1 MRLVPRA
8 AVMSTR
14 SAPARACPR
23 ACRARGRVAA
33 RSSARAR
40 ATAPRVENPSA
51 SAPSAPDAPLD
62 ALRVA
67 IDALRS
73 RVSELLPSEATRAAT
88 RAAYASSA
96 SLRFAFFLSQA
107 VANSRATDAR
117 DLDVGAIAQAVG
129 RVVLGNDGEGA
140 ASMVTKTMD
149 GEVMEKARADS
160 LNSFLEAHM
169 GAILDVFRKEMEF
182 VEQGTYKF
190 PYDMD
195 PSTAPA
201 AQWNPV
207 AVSALA
213 RANARDQQTVAERRN
228 AKKGQELRESYV
240 ADPKRYPDYYLQN
253 FHYQTDGWLSAES
266 AKLYDFQVE
275 CLFLGSADAMRRRAL
290 PYIADFMRNRDAKTT
305 KHLDVA
311 SGTGRFLSFVRDNH
325 PELQSTALELSPY
338 YLEATRKLNRRF
350 EGKGGSL
357 RLVEANA
364 EDMPLEDNEFDMIT
378 NVYLFHEL
386 PRAVRKTVA
395 KEMARVLKPGG
406 KLFFVDSVQLGDGK
420 DIGMESAY
428 ELALDRFPAFNHE
441 PYYKDYSVTNLVEL
455 FEEVGLRH
463 EATSEAWV
471 SKTMVF
477 SKPFDGQDI
486 SQASAEIVVPQEV
499 EAPAAVA
506 ETMPKETPVAAETS
520 EPEIGRRK
528 F

>member
-1 MRLVPRA
+1 MSSVRARPRA
-8 AVMSTR
+8 HHAVATSSRDGARRAAATRSTR
-14 SAPARACPR
+14 VRVKVMNQNAPAM
-23 ACRARGRVAA
+23 
-33 RSSARAR
+33 
-40 ATAPRVENPSA
+40 N
-51 SAPSAPDAPLD
+51 APLD
-62 ALRVA
+62 ALRRAVD
-67 IDALRS
+67 DARA
-73 RVSELLPSEATRAAT
+73 RVDDVVPREVSRAAT

-107 VANSRATDAR
+107 VANSRATEAR
-117 DLDVGAIAQAVG
+117 DVDVGAIARMVA
-129 RVVLGNDGEGA
+129 RVVSGSGDARGVP
-140 ASMVTKTMD
+140 MVTNTGGGGGEKTA
-149 GEVMEKARADS
+149 EDS
-160 LNSFLEAHM
+160 LNAFLEAHL
-169 GAILDVFRKEMEF
+169 GAIADVFRKEMEF
-182 VEQGTYKF
+182 VEEGTYKF

-195 PSTAPA
+195 PSTGPA

-290 PYIADFMRNRDAKTT
+290 PYIADFMRNREAKTT

-463 EATSEAWV
+463 EATAEAWV

-486 SQASAEIVVPQEV
+486 SQASAEVVVPQEV

-506 ETMPKETPVAAETS
+506 ETMPKEMPVAAETS